1 VQEQLRIAR
10 GRKLRHRQED
20 IRIDGWAIECRINA
34 EDPYN
39 NYLPSTGTITT
50 IRLPTGPGVRVDS
63 GVYPGAEVTPYY
75 DSMISKLVCFGETRG
90 EAVLRMRR
98 ALEEYRIMGVKTNIP
113 FHQHMMDSHRFL
125 TGQFDT
131 QFVEERFSM
140 AEREAPDELEAVILA
155 TLVAHRQSRQ
165 ASQIVAPGARDTS
178 NWKWLS
184 RWERLRR

>member
-1 VQEQLRIAR
+1 
-10 GRKLRHRQED
+10 
-20 IRIDGWAIECRINA
+20 
-34 EDPYN
+34 
-39 NYLPSTGTITT
+39 
-50 IRLPTGPGVRVDS
+50 
-63 GVYPGAEVTPYY
+63 
-75 DSMISKLVCFGETRG
+75 MISKLICYGETRA

-131 QFVEERFSM
+131 HFVEERFSM
-140 AEREAPDELEAVILA
+140 DDREADSCLEAAILA
-155 TLVAHRQSRQ
+155 TLMAHRQGQQ

-184 RWERLRR
+184 RWERLQR